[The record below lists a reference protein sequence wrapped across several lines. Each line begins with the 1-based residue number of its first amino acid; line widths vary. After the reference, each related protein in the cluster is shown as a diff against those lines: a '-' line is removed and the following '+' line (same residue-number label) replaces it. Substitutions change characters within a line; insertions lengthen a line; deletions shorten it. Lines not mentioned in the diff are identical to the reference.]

1 MSSPARIELARDIH
15 DGIAQDLVA
24 LGYELDLLLGATE
37 STVQSRREIRALRF
51 KIDDLIAKVRR
62 EMYALRDPEVTTFQ
76 EALRDLVEE
85 ICGDLQVTQTISN
98 FSIPNSYQSELK
110 AIATELLRN
119 AKAHS
124 RASHIE
130 VLLKGVE
137 NRTYLEVSDNGVGGA
152 QVNTSRLGS
161 LGSLGRL
168 GLVGVKE
175 RVEQLH
181 GQFEIIST
189 ENGTRIKVVL

>member
-1 MSSPARIELARDIH
+1 MSNPARLELARDLH

-37 STVQSRREIRALRF
+37 STVESRREIRGLRF
-51 KIDDLIAKVRR
+51 KVDGLISKVRH
-62 EMYALRDPEVTTFQ
+62 EMYALRDPKVVTFQ
-76 EALRDLVEE
+76 DALSQLIHE
-85 ICGDLQVTQTISN
+85 ICGDLQVTASISH
-98 FSIPNSYQSELK
+98 FSIPNSYQTELK
-110 AIATELLRN
+110 AIATEFLRN
-119 AKAHS
+119 AKFHS

-130 VLLKGVE
+130 VLLRGVE

-152 QVNTSRLGS
+152 QVNTSG
-161 LGSLGRL
+161 LGRL

-175 RVEQLH
+175 RVEQHH
-181 GQFEIIST
+181 GQLEIIST

>member
-1 MSSPARIELARDIH
+1 MSDPARLELARDLH

-37 STVQSRREIRALRF
+37 STVESRREIRGLRF
-51 KIDDLIAKVRR
+51 KVDGLISKVRH
-62 EMYALRDPEVTTFQ
+62 EMYALRDPKVVTFQ
-76 EALRDLVEE
+76 DALSQLIHE
-85 ICGDLQVTQTISN
+85 ICGDLQVTASISH
-98 FSIPNSYQSELK
+98 FSIPNSYQTELK

-119 AKAHS
+119 AKFHS

-130 VLLKGVE
+130 VLLRGVE

-152 QVNTSRLGS
+152 QVNTSG
-161 LGSLGRL
+161 LGRL
-168 GLVGVKE
+168 GLMGVKE

-181 GQFEIIST
+181 GQLEIIST

>member
-1 MSSPARIELARDIH
+1 MSNSARIELARDLH

-37 STVQSRREIRALRF
+37 STVESRCEIRSLRF
-51 KIDDLIAKVRR
+51 KVDDLISKVRR
-62 EMYALRDPEVTTFQ
+62 EMYALRDLKVISFQ
-76 EALRDLVEE
+76 DELKELIAE
-85 ICGDLQVTQTISN
+85 ICGDLEVTQTISQ
-98 FSIPNSYQSELK
+98 FSIPSSYQSELK

-119 AKAHS
+119 ARVHS
-124 RASHIE
+124 GASHIE

-152 QVNTSRLGS
+152 QVSTSG
-161 LGSLGRL
+161 LGRL

-181 GQFEIIST
+181 GQMQIISS
-189 ENGTRIKVVL
+189 ENGTCIKVVL

>member
-1 MSSPARIELARDIH
+1 VSDPARLELARDLH

-37 STVQSRREIRALRF
+37 STVESRREIRGLRF
-51 KIDDLIAKVRR
+51 KVDGLISKVRH
-62 EMYALRDPEVTTFQ
+62 EMYALRDPKVVTFQ
-76 EALRDLVEE
+76 DALSQLIHE
-85 ICGDLQVTQTISN
+85 ICGDLQVTASISH
-98 FSIPNSYQSELK
+98 FSIPNSYQTELK

-119 AKAHS
+119 AKFHS

-130 VLLKGVE
+130 VLLRGVE

-152 QVNTSRLGS
+152 QVNTSG
-161 LGSLGRL
+161 LGRL
-168 GLVGVKE
+168 GLMGVKE

-181 GQFEIIST
+181 GQLEIIST

>member
-1 MSSPARIELARDIH
+1 MSNSARIELARDLH

-37 STVQSRREIRALRF
+37 STVESRREIRGLRF
-51 KIDDLIAKVRR
+51 KVDDLISKVRQ
-62 EMYALRDPEVTTFQ
+62 EMYALRDFKEVSFQ
-76 EALRDLVEE
+76 DELEE
-85 ICGDLQVTQTISN
+85 LIADICGDLPVTQTIAY

-119 AKAHS
+119 VKTHS
-124 RASHIE
+124 GASHIE
-130 VLLKGVE
+130 VLLKSVE

-152 QVNTSRLGS
+152 QVNTSHLGR
-161 LGSLGRL
+161 LGRL
-168 GLVGVKE
+168 GLAGVKE
-175 RVEQLH
+175 RVELLH
-181 GQFEIIST
+181 GQLEIISS

>member
-1 MSSPARIELARDIH
+1 MSSPARIELARDLH

-24 LGYELDLLLGATE
+24 LGYELDLLLGAAE

-76 EALRDLVEE
+76 EALSELVEE
-85 ICGDLQVTQTISN
+85 ICGDLHVTQTISQI
-98 FSIPNSYQSELK
+98 SIPNSYQSELK

-119 AKAHS
+119 AKVHS

-130 VLLKGVE
+130 ILLKGVE

-152 QVNTSRLGS
+152 QVNTSRLG
-161 LGSLGRL
+161 RL

-181 GQFEIIST
+181 GELEIISS
-189 ENGTRIKVVL
+189 ENGTCAKVIL

>member
-1 MSSPARIELARDIH
+1 VSDAARVALARDIH

-37 STVQSRREIRALRF
+37 STVDSRREIRELRF
-51 KIDDLIAKVRR
+51 KVDGLISKVRH
-62 EMYALRDPEVTTFQ
+62 EMYALRDPQVTTFQ
-76 EALRDLVEE
+76 DALSQLIHE
-85 ICGDLQVTQTISN
+85 ICGDLQVTASISH
-98 FSIPNSYQSELK
+98 FSIPNSYQTELK

-119 AKAHS
+119 AKVHS

-152 QVNTSRLGS
+152 QVNTSGLR
-161 LGSLGRL
+161 RL
-168 GLVGVKE
+168 GLMGVKE
-175 RVEQLH
+175 RVERLH
-181 GQFEIIST
+181 GQLEIISN
-189 ENGTRIKVVL
+189 ENGTRVKVVL

>member
-1 MSSPARIELARDIH
+1 MSDPARLELARDLH

-37 STVQSRREIRALRF
+37 STVESRREIRGLRF
-51 KIDDLIAKVRR
+51 KVDGLISKVRH
-62 EMYALRDPEVTTFQ
+62 EMYALRDPQVTTFQ
-76 EALRDLVEE
+76 DALSQLIHE
-85 ICGDLQVTQTISN
+85 ICGDLQVTASISH
-98 FSIPNSYQSELK
+98 FSIPNSYQTELK

-119 AKAHS
+119 AKFHS

-130 VLLKGVE
+130 VLLRGVE

-152 QVNTSRLGS
+152 QVNTSG
-161 LGSLGRL
+161 LGRL
-168 GLVGVKE
+168 GLMGVKE

-181 GQFEIIST
+181 GQLEIIST

>member
-1 MSSPARIELARDIH
+1 MSDPARLELARDLH

-37 STVQSRREIRALRF
+37 STVESRREIRGLRF
-51 KIDDLIAKVRR
+51 KVDGLISKVRH
-62 EMYALRDPEVTTFQ
+62 EMYALRDPKVVTFQ
-76 EALRDLVEE
+76 DALSQLIHE
-85 ICGDLQVTQTISN
+85 ICGDLQITASISH
-98 FSIPNSYQSELK
+98 FSIPNSYQTELK

-119 AKAHS
+119 AKFHS

-130 VLLKGVE
+130 VLLRGVE

-152 QVNTSRLGS
+152 QVNTSG
-161 LGSLGRL
+161 LGRL

-181 GQFEIIST
+181 GQLEIIST

>member
-1 MSSPARIELARDIH
+1 MSNSARIELARDLH

-37 STVQSRREIRALRF
+37 STVESRREIRSLRF
-51 KIDDLIAKVRR
+51 KVDDLISKVRR
-62 EMYALRDPEVTTFQ
+62 EMYALRDLKVTSFQ
-76 EALRDLVEE
+76 DELKELIAE
-85 ICGDLQVTQTISN
+85 ICGDLEVTQTISQ
-98 FSIPNSYQSELK
+98 FSIPSSYQSELK

-124 RASHIE
+124 GASHIE

-152 QVNTSRLGS
+152 QVNTSG
-161 LGSLGRL
+161 LGRL

-181 GQFEIIST
+181 GQMQIISS
-189 ENGTRIKVVL
+189 ENGTCIKVVL

>member
-1 MSSPARIELARDIH
+1 MSNPARIELARDLH

-37 STVQSRREIRALRF
+37 STVESRREIRALRF
-51 KIDDLIAKVRR
+51 KIDDLISKVRR
-62 EMYALRDPEVTTFQ
+62 EMYALRDLKETSFQ
-76 EALRDLVEE
+76 EVLKQLIIE
-85 ICGDLQVTQTISN
+85 ICGDLHVTQTISDI
-98 FSIPNSYQSELK
+98 SIPSSYQSELR

-119 AKAHS
+119 ARVHS

-152 QVNTSRLGS
+152 QVNTSRLGR
-161 LGSLGRL
+161 LGRL
-168 GLVGVKE
+168 GLAGVKE
-175 RVEQLH
+175 RVEQLN
-181 GQFEIIST
+181 GQMEIISS
-189 ENGTRIKVVL
+189 ENGTCIKVVL

>member
-1 MSSPARIELARDIH
+1 VSSPARIELARDLH

-76 EALRDLVEE
+76 EALSELVEE
-85 ICGDLQVTQTISN
+85 ICGDLQVTQTISQI
-98 FSIPNSYQSELK
+98 SIPNSYQSELK

-119 AKAHS
+119 AKVHS

-152 QVNTSRLGS
+152 QVNTSRLG
-161 LGSLGRL
+161 RL

-181 GQFEIIST
+181 GELEIISS
-189 ENGTRIKVVL
+189 ENGTCAKVIL

>member
-1 MSSPARIELARDIH
+1 MSNPARIELARDLH

-37 STVQSRREIRALRF
+37 STVESRREIRVLRF
-51 KIDDLIAKVRR
+51 KIDDLISKVRR
-62 EMYALRDPEVTTFQ
+62 EMYALRDLKETSFQ
-76 EALRDLVEE
+76 EILKQLIIE
-85 ICGDLQVTQTISN
+85 ICGDLHVTQTISDI
-98 FSIPNSYQSELK
+98 SIPSSYQSELR

-119 AKAHS
+119 ARVHS
-124 RASHIE
+124 GASHIE

-152 QVNTSRLGS
+152 QVNTSRLG
-161 LGSLGRL
+161 RL

-181 GQFEIIST
+181 GKLEIIST

>member
-1 MSSPARIELARDIH
+1 MSNPARIELARDLH

-24 LGYELDLLLGATE
+24 LGYELDLLLGASE
-37 STVQSRREIRALRF
+37 STVESRREIRVLRF
-51 KIDDLIAKVRR
+51 KVDDLISKVRR
-62 EMYALRDPEVTTFQ
+62 EMYALRDPAQTSFQ
-76 EALRDLVEE
+76 EELKQLIEV
-85 ICGDLQVTQTISN
+85 ICGDMRVTQTISDIA
-98 FSIPNSYQSELK
+98 IPISYQSELK

-119 AKAHS
+119 AKVHS
-124 RASHIE
+124 GASHIE

-161 LGSLGRL
+161 LGRL

-181 GQFEIIST
+181 GELEIISS
-189 ENGTRIKVVL
+189 ENGTCAKVIL

>member
-1 MSSPARIELARDIH
+1 MSNSARIELARDLH

-37 STVQSRREIRALRF
+37 STVESRREIRGLRF
-51 KIDDLIAKVRR
+51 KVDDLISKVRR
-62 EMYALRDPEVTTFQ
+62 EMYALRDLKVTSFQ
-76 EALRDLVEE
+76 DELKELIAE
-85 ICGDLQVTQTISN
+85 ICGDLEVTQTISQ
-98 FSIPNSYQSELK
+98 FSIPSSYQSELK

-119 AKAHS
+119 ARVHS
-124 RASHIE
+124 GASHIE

-152 QVNTSRLGS
+152 QVNTSG
-161 LGSLGRL
+161 LGRL

-181 GQFEIIST
+181 GQMQIISS
-189 ENGTRIKVVL
+189 ENGTCIKVVL

>member
-1 MSSPARIELARDIH
+1 MSSPARIELARDLH

-76 EALRDLVEE
+76 EALSELVEE
-85 ICGDLQVTQTISN
+85 ICGDLQVTQTISQI
-98 FSIPNSYQSELK
+98 SIPNSYQSELK

-119 AKAHS
+119 AKVHS

-152 QVNTSRLGS
+152 QVNTSRLG
-161 LGSLGRL
+161 RL

>member
-1 MSSPARIELARDIH
+1 MSNSARIELARDLH

-37 STVQSRREIRALRF
+37 STVESRREIRGLRF
-51 KIDDLIAKVRR
+51 KVDDLISKVRR
-62 EMYALRDPEVTTFQ
+62 EMYALRDLKVTSVQ
-76 EALRDLVEE
+76 DELGELIAE
-85 ICGDLQVTQTISN
+85 ICGDLEVTQTISQ
-98 FSIPNSYQSELK
+98 FSIPSSYQSELK

-119 AKAHS
+119 ARFHS
-124 RASHIE
+124 GASHIE

-152 QVNTSRLGS
+152 QVNASR
-161 LGSLGRL
+161 LGRL

-181 GQFEIIST
+181 GQMQIFSS
-189 ENGTRIKVVL
+189 ENGTCIKVVL

>member
-1 MSSPARIELARDIH
+1 MSNSARIELARDLH

-37 STVQSRREIRALRF
+37 STVESRREIRGLRF
-51 KIDDLIAKVRR
+51 KVDDLISKVRR
-62 EMYALRDPEVTTFQ
+62 EMYALRDLKVTSFQ
-76 EALRDLVEE
+76 DELGELIAE
-85 ICGDLQVTQTISN
+85 ICGDLEVTQTISQ
-98 FSIPNSYQSELK
+98 FSIPSSYQSELK

-119 AKAHS
+119 ARFHS
-124 RASHIE
+124 GASHIE

-137 NRTYLEVSDNGVGGA
+137 NLEVSDNGVGGA
-152 QVNTSRLGS
+152 QVNASR
-161 LGSLGRL
+161 LGRL

-181 GQFEIIST
+181 GQMQIFSS
-189 ENGTRIKVVL
+189 ENGTCIKVVL

>member
-1 MSSPARIELARDIH
+1 MSNPARIELARDLH

-37 STVQSRREIRALRF
+37 STLESRREIRALRF

-62 EMYALRDPEVTTFQ
+62 EMYALRDPELTTFQ
-76 EALRDLVEE
+76 EALRDVVEE

-98 FSIPNSYQSELK
+98 FSIPNSYQSDLK

-152 QVNTSRLGS
+152 QVNTS
-161 LGSLGRL
+161 SLGRL

-175 RVEQLH
+175 RVEQLR
-181 GQFEIIST
+181 GQLEIIST

>member
-1 MSSPARIELARDIH
+1 MSNPARIELARDLH

-37 STVQSRREIRALRF
+37 STVESRREIRVLRF
-51 KIDDLIAKVRR
+51 KIDDLISKVRR
-62 EMYALRDPEVTTFQ
+62 EMYALRDPQVTSFQ
-76 EALRDLVEE
+76 EELEDLIDE
-85 ICGDLQVTQTISN
+85 ICGDLQVTQTISQ
-98 FSIPNSYQSELK
+98 FSIPSTYQTELK

-119 AKAHS
+119 ARVHS
-124 RASHIE
+124 GASHIE

-152 QVNTSRLGS
+152 QVNTSH

-181 GQFEIIST
+181 GQFEIISS
-189 ENGTRIKVVL
+189 ENGTCIKVVL

>member
-1 MSSPARIELARDIH
+1 MSDPARLELARDLH

-37 STVQSRREIRALRF
+37 STVESRREIRGLRF
-51 KIDDLIAKVRR
+51 KVDGLISKVRH
-62 EMYALRDPEVTTFQ
+62 EMYALRDPKVVTFQ
-76 EALRDLVEE
+76 DALSQLIHE
-85 ICGDLQVTQTISN
+85 ICGDLQVTASISH
-98 FSIPNSYQSELK
+98 FSIPNSYQTELK

-119 AKAHS
+119 AKFHS

-130 VLLKGVE
+130 VLLRGVE

-152 QVNTSRLGS
+152 QVNTSG
-161 LGSLGRL
+161 LGRL

-181 GQFEIIST
+181 GQLEIIST

>member
-1 MSSPARIELARDIH
+1 MSNSARIELARDLH

-37 STVQSRREIRALRF
+37 STVESRREIRGLRF
-51 KIDDLIAKVRR
+51 KVDDLISKVRR
-62 EMYALRDPEVTTFQ
+62 EMYALRDLKVTSFQ
-76 EALRDLVEE
+76 DELGELIAE
-85 ICGDLQVTQTISN
+85 ICGDLEVTQTISQ
-98 FSIPNSYQSELK
+98 FSIPSSYQSELK

-119 AKAHS
+119 ARFHS
-124 RASHIE
+124 GASHIE

-152 QVNTSRLGS
+152 QVNASR
-161 LGSLGRL
+161 LGRL

-181 GQFEIIST
+181 GQMQIFSS
-189 ENGTRIKVVL
+189 ENGTCIKVVL

>member
-1 MSSPARIELARDIH
+1 MSNPARIELARDLH

-37 STVQSRREIRALRF
+37 STVQSRREIRSLRF
-51 KIDDLIAKVRR
+51 KVDELISKVRR
-62 EMYALRDPEVTTFQ
+62 EMYALRDPQQTSFQ
-76 EALRDLVEE
+76 DELKELIRE
-85 ICGDLQVTQTISN
+85 ICGDLQVVQTIN
-98 FSIPNSYQSELK
+98 YFSIPSAYQTELK

-119 AKAHS
+119 ARVHS
-124 RASHIE
+124 GASHIE

-152 QVNTSRLGS
+152 QVNTSG
-161 LGSLGRL
+161 LGRL
-168 GLVGVKE
+168 GLVGVRE

-181 GQFEIIST
+181 GQLEILSS
-189 ENGTRIKVVL
+189 ENGTCIKVVL

>member
-1 MSSPARIELARDIH
+1 VSSPARIELARDLH

-76 EALRDLVEE
+76 EALSELVEE
-85 ICGDLQVTQTISN
+85 ICGDLHVTQTISQI
-98 FSIPNSYQSELK
+98 SIPNSYQSELK

-119 AKAHS
+119 AKVHS

-152 QVNTSRLGS
+152 QVNTSRLG
-161 LGSLGRL
+161 RL

-181 GQFEIIST
+181 GQLEIIST

>member
-1 MSSPARIELARDIH
+1 VSNPARIELARDLH

-37 STVQSRREIRALRF
+37 STVESRREIRVLRF
-51 KIDDLIAKVRR
+51 KIDDLISKVRR
-62 EMYALRDPEVTTFQ
+62 EMYALRDLKETSFQ
-76 EALRDLVEE
+76 EVLKQLIIE
-85 ICGDLQVTQTISN
+85 ICGDMHVTQTISDI
-98 FSIPNSYQSELK
+98 SIPSSYQSELR
-110 AIATELLRN
+110 AIAIELLRN
-119 AKAHS
+119 ARVHS
-124 RASHIE
+124 GASHIE

-152 QVNTSRLGS
+152 QVNTSH

-181 GQFEIIST
+181 GQFEIISS
-189 ENGTRIKVVL
+189 ENGTCIKVVL

>member
-1 MSSPARIELARDIH
+1 MSNPARIELARDLH

-37 STVQSRREIRALRF
+37 STVESRREIRVLRF
-51 KIDDLIAKVRR
+51 KIDDLISKVRR
-62 EMYALRDPEVTTFQ
+62 EMYALRDLKETSFQ
-76 EALRDLVEE
+76 EVLKQLIIE
-85 ICGDLQVTQTISN
+85 ICGDMHVTQTISDI
-98 FSIPNSYQSELK
+98 SIPSSYQSDLR
-110 AIATELLRN
+110 AIAIELLRN
-119 AKAHS
+119 ARVHS
-124 RASHIE
+124 GASHIE

-152 QVNTSRLGS
+152 QVNTSH

-181 GQFEIIST
+181 GQFEIISS
-189 ENGTRIKVVL
+189 ENGTCIKVVL

>member
-1 MSSPARIELARDIH
+1 MSNSARIELARDLH

-37 STVQSRREIRALRF
+37 STVESRREIRGLRF
-51 KIDDLIAKVRR
+51 KVDDLISKVRR
-62 EMYALRDPEVTTFQ
+62 EMYALRDLKVTSFQ
-76 EALRDLVEE
+76 DELKELIAE
-85 ICGDLQVTQTISN
+85 ICGDLEVTQTISQ
-98 FSIPNSYQSELK
+98 FSIPSSYQSELM

-119 AKAHS
+119 ARVHS
-124 RASHIE
+124 GASHIE

-152 QVNTSRLGS
+152 QVNTSGLV
-161 LGSLGRL
+161 RL

-181 GQFEIIST
+181 GQMQIISS
-189 ENGTRIKVVL
+189 ENGTCIKVVL

>member
-1 MSSPARIELARDIH
+1 MSSPARIELARDLH

-24 LGYELDLLLGATE
+24 FGYELDLLLGATV

-76 EALRDLVEE
+76 EALSDLVEE
-85 ICGDLQVTQTISN
+85 ICGDLEVTQTISN

-119 AKAHS
+119 ARVHS

-130 VLLKGVE
+130 ILLKGVE

-152 QVNTSRLGS
+152 QVNTSRLG
-161 LGSLGRL
+161 RL

-181 GQFEIIST
+181 GQLEIIST

>member
-1 MSSPARIELARDIH
+1 MSNPARLELARDLH

-37 STVQSRREIRALRF
+37 STAESRREIRGLRF
-51 KIDDLIAKVRR
+51 KVDELISKVRC
-62 EMYALRDPEVTTFQ
+62 EMYALRDPKVTTFQ
-76 EALRDLVEE
+76 DALTQLIHE
-85 ICGDLQVTQTISN
+85 ICGDLQVTHSISH
-98 FSIPNSYQSELK
+98 FSIPISYQPELK

-119 AKAHS
+119 AKVHS

-152 QVNTSRLGS
+152 QVNTSRS
-161 LGSLGRL
+161 GRL

-175 RVEQLH
+175 RVENLH